1 MCGEVKGQEGKTVVG
16 VNGIL
21 LDAARH
27 TPYAA
32 RRSHRSRMGLREFWI
47 GAVGASRTTGMGG
60 RVNLNCIKNSLCLV
74 RLGVSNYRR

>member
-1 MCGEVKGQEGKTVVG
+1 MCGEVKGQEGETLVG

-32 RRSHRSRMGLREFWI
+32 RRSYRSRIVLREFWI
-47 GAVGASRTTGMGG
+47 GVVGASRTTGMGG
-60 RVNLNCIKNSLCLV
+60 RVNLNCIKNSFCLV
-74 RLGVSNYRR
+74 RLGV

>member
-32 RRSHRSRMGLREFWI
+32 RRSYRSRMGLRELWI
-47 GAVGASRTTGMGG
+47 GAVGASRTTIGQELFGWEW
-60 RVNLNCIKNSLCLV
+60 C
-74 RLGVSNYRR
+74 

>member
-1 MCGEVKGQEGKTVVG
+1 MRGEVKGQEGKPMVG

-32 RRSHRSRMGLREFWI
+32 RRSYRSRMGLREFWI
-47 GAVGASRTTGMGG
+47 GAVDASCTTIGQELFGWEW
-60 RVNLNCIKNSLCLV
+60 C
-74 RLGVSNYRR
+74 